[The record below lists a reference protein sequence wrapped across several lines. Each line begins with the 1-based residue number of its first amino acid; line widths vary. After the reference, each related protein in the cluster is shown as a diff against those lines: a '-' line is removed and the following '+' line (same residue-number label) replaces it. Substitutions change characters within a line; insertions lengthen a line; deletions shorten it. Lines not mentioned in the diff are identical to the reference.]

1 WFKGDEVK
9 VQVESPGE
17 EWVQDEDSLDTWF
30 SSALW
35 PFSTLGWPDTKDP
48 LYQRYYPTDVLVTG
62 YDIIFFWVAR
72 MMFQGLEFTKNDPFK
87 TVLLHGLIRDEKGR
101 KMSKSLGNGVDPM
114 DVIDQYGLDALRF
127 FIVSNAAPRQD
138 TRYDITKIESSWNFI
153 NKLWNIT
160 RFVTMNIQ
168 DASLQI
174 DEEKLNLFDKW
185 ILTRLSQT
193 INEADKYYEKYEF
206 NEASRILS
214 NFIWEEFA

>member
-72 MMFQGLEFTKNDPFK
+72 MMMQGLEFTGKDPFK
-87 TVLLHGLIRDEKGR
+87 TVLLHGLIRDEQGR

-114 DVIDQYGLDALRF
+114 DVIAEYGIDALRF
-127 FIVSNAAPRQD
+127 FIVSNSAPGMD
-138 TRYDITKIESSWNFI
+138 TRYDIKKVEAAWNLI

-160 RFVTMNIQ
+160 RFVTMNIDDINVKI
-168 DASLQI
+168 DAS
-174 DEEKLNLFDKW
+174 KLTMIDKW
-185 ILTRLSQT
+185 ILTRLSNV
-193 INEADKYYEKYEF
+193 IEDAD
-206 NEASRILS
+206 
-214 NFIWEEFA
+214 